1 MVVIP
6 TKMGLINRRSLI
18 ARLQRLGMATRAEL
32 AKELGLSQPTVGKIA
47 AQLLKQGV
55 IEVVK
60 SKEIKREH
68 NGEDEEDVRVGR
80 PGIMLR
86 LDKKN
91 PRFLC
96 IQLGVNVTCFSVMP
110 VGVDSEDKWQI
121 KAPTTDSEEEW
132 LNQLKSVAKNLPNKK
147 FWGILVSVPGI
158 VDEVNCRVLFS
169 PNLHWTEKADIGKA
183 LRKIWDSPVILVQ
196 EERALA
202 LGHKCL
208 AEDNEDFLLVDFGEG
223 VGGAAI
229 VNGKLYTSSL
239 PISGELGH
247 APVKGNSRK
256 CGCGATGCLETLVS
270 TRGLIMSFA
279 EETKKSNPTWE
290 DFVNHVK
297 NEGIDDWLK
306 NTLLETANVISCA
319 LNSMGLRKVVITGA
333 LTEINDEVIA
343 YLRDR
348 VIEGAMWARFGEVE
362 CVTAPRRRI
371 AGLVWVGIEQFV
383 APVGTEK
390 PALTSA

>member
-18 ARLQRLGMATRAEL
+18 SRLQRLGMATRAEL

-47 AQLLKQGV
+47 AQLLRQGV
-55 IEVVK
+55 IEVVRA
-60 SKEIKREH
+60 KESKREQ
-68 NGEDEEDVRVGR
+68 NGMDEEDVRVGR

-96 IQLGVNVTCFSVMP
+96 IQLGVNETCFSVMP

-121 KAPTTDSEEEW
+121 KTPTTDSEEGW
-132 LNQLKSVAKNLPNKK
+132 LKQLEFVYENLPHKK

-158 VDEVNCRVLFS
+158 VDEANCRVLFS
-169 PNLHWTEKADIGKA
+169 PNLHWTEKTDISRL
-183 LRKIWDSPVILVQ
+183 LRKVWSAPVVLVQ

-202 LGHKCL
+202 LGHQCL
-208 AEDNEDFLLVDFGEG
+208 EEENEDFLLVDFGEG

-229 VNGKLYTSSL
+229 VNGKLYTSRL

-247 APVKGNSRK
+247 APIKGNLRE
-256 CGCGATGCLETLVS
+256 CGCGARGCLETLVS
-270 TRGLIMSFA
+270 TRGLLVSFA
-279 EETKKSNPTWE
+279 EETKKANPTWE
-290 DFVNHVK
+290 DLINHVK
-297 NEGIDDWLK
+297 TNGIENWLK
-306 NTLLETANVISCA
+306 NTLQETANVISCA

-333 LTEINDEVIA
+333 LTELGEEAIK
-343 YLRDR
+343 YLKDR
-348 VIEGAMWARFGEVE
+348 IVEGAMWARFGEVE

-390 PALTSA
+390 PTLTKM